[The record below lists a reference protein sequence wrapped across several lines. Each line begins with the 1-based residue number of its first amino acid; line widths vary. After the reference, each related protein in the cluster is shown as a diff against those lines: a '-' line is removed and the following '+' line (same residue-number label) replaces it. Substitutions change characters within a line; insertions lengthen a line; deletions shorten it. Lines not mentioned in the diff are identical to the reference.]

1 LAVCELVVV
10 IFNKVIHFSAASSCI
25 YKSRAK
31 KKFRPAVCRQNLLD
45 KLAIDLRE
53 DLVHLS

>member
-1 LAVCELVVV
+1 MTAGLPAARFDILVT
-10 IFNKVIHFSAASSCI
+10 
-25 YKSRAK
+25 R
-31 KKFRPAVCRQNLLD
+31 VCRQNLLD

>member
-1 LAVCELVVV
+1 MTEEELLDEVIDQAVDRALELMG
-10 IFNKVIHFSAASSCI
+10 
-25 YKSRAK
+25 
-31 KKFRPAVCRQNLLD
+31 VCRQNLSD